1 MNFKVG
7 DKVVYPNHGVGVIE
21 QVANKTF
28 GDQIASFYCLRILST
43 DSTVMVPVGN
53 TASVGLR
60 KVLTKKE
67 IARVLKVL
75 RSPEVATYDDWKG
88 RYQANSEKM
97 RTGDILAVAEVLKS
111 LTILNEAKPLS
122 YRERKMLDRARYLIV
137 TEVAVASSTTEGDAE
152 KKLDRAV
159 SVPIKNVLSH

>member
-1 MNFKVG
+1 MTFKVG

-111 LTILNEAKPLS
+111 LTILRLIKRAEAAVKASRVPVRAIAEPTEPTAPGML
-122 YRERKMLDRARYLIV
+122 ERIGFEYLGRFG
-137 TEVAVASSTTEGDAE
+137 GDEIYEWEPA
-152 KKLDRAV
+152 
-159 SVPIKNVLSH
+159 